1 MYSCLYILGHFYN
14 CIWIF
19 IFIIVKNCKKVILI
33 IFFKFTMFPVNWN
46 FCFKKVTYSVATA
59 NRIFYFLCSLNKVA
73 PSRYVY
79 WYLNILV
86 RFDNFIWIFKFI
98 ISKNS
103 KKVSFFIFCKFTVL
117 FPESKFQSK
126 KLELFVITA
135 HSINLAYYFKS
146 NLLSK
151 MILLCEHIFQHQ

>member
-1 MYSCLYILGHFYN
+1 MGHFYN

-19 IFIIVKNCKKVILI
+19 TFIIVKNCKIVILI

-46 FCFKKVTYSVATA
+46 FCFKKVTYSVTTA
-59 NRIFYFLCSLNKVA
+59 HRIFYFLCSLNKVA
-73 PSRYVY
+73 HSRYVY

-98 ISKNS
+98 IAKNS
-103 KKVSFFIFCKFTVL
+103 KKVIFLIFCKFTVL

-126 KLELFVITA
+126 KKLELSVITA
-135 HSINLAYYFKS
+135 QCINLAYYFKS
-146 NLLSK
+146 NFKSNLLSK
-151 MILLCEHIFQHQ
+151 IILLCEHIFQHQ